1 MKKILQNYFFAFL
14 ILIAL
19 NIFLVIITGNGYL
32 TYVFFFLYGLT
43 ALLALVSIFF
53 YVGSRYK
60 GTRIY
65 ILSFVILI
73 IIGVYLTNYGGELY
87 GKFLLYKSERNFP
100 PALEKFV
107 FVERDPTFVEGKEII
122 PFSKKHEWLSL
133 ENYTMSQH
141 NELVALYRETYLL
154 QEGDLEVF
162 VKKFDTA
169 GKEVDSLSFY
179 HSEKQERKIFL
190 VEDCLID
197 ISNRTYN
204 NAWFTSGDKEFHP
217 MKLVEGSQKWNF
229 QQVKDFHYNRSRE
242 SSYCHIIEVPYWQL
256 SGKDDFPESDNPHY
270 MIVFFKDNQLYYYL
284 TSYDIASYYFYNEHY
299 VIDTPKHT
307 SAPLLLAY
315 RNQELYNKDHLGKGE
330 KSSQHTHIDPVYYL
344 DKNIECS
351 GLEPLRLLRSF
362 EVEKGIGELYYQLRI
377 GDKVLP
383 LKTLYGIY
391 KNHERSVKDSTYYW
405 ENGTETL
412 EMCKNIYLYSNK
424 NLKYHLLY
432 TPMGTYIIK

>member
-53 YVGSRYK
+53 YIGSRYK

-107 FVERDPTFVEGKEII
+107 FVEGDLTSVEGKEII
-122 PFSKKHEWLSL
+122 PFSKHKWLSL

-169 GKEVDSLSFY
+169 GKRGRFPFFLSF
-179 HSEKQERKIFL
+179 
-190 VEDCLID
+190 
-197 ISNRTYN
+197 
-204 NAWFTSGDKEFHP
+204 
-217 MKLVEGSQKWNF
+217 
-229 QQVKDFHYNRSRE
+229 
-242 SSYCHIIEVPYWQL
+242 
-256 SGKDDFPESDNPHY
+256 
-270 MIVFFKDNQLYYYL
+270 
-284 TSYDIASYYFYNEHY
+284 
-299 VIDTPKHT
+299 
-307 SAPLLLAY
+307 
-315 RNQELYNKDHLGKGE
+315 
-330 KSSQHTHIDPVYYL
+330 
-344 DKNIECS
+344 
-351 GLEPLRLLRSF
+351 
-362 EVEKGIGELYYQLRI
+362 
-377 GDKVLP
+377 
-383 LKTLYGIY
+383 
-391 KNHERSVKDSTYYW
+391 
-405 ENGTETL
+405 
-412 EMCKNIYLYSNK
+412 
-424 NLKYHLLY
+424 
-432 TPMGTYIIK
+432 